1 MDFLDD
7 EPTPEERQA
16 ALIAAL
22 KARMG
27 GQIQPQ
33 QGPSEADFSRGW
45 GNMNLRSGDRV
56 LSNLGQSQ
64 IQQAGQMAS
73 MGQQAKMAGLAQALQ
88 AQREKTRRAQ
98 ELSDTS
104 SQRRY
109 QESRDDKRFQN
120 ELEQARIMAGQ
131 KTEERGAKIEE
142 ERKKVSVPGYEID
155 PEAAP
160 TADDAKKLKASVA
173 SAQKVRKLVQELR
186 RLHTGTKEKPGVGTE
201 LFGPDAERM
210 GQLSTAIQLE
220 AKNIAELGALSGPD
234 MDLMKRLS
242 GADPSSF
249 GANLKGA
256 FGSDNTATS
265 LKGLED
271 WVDGTVT
278 ATAGAGGYR
287 PAARPKGG
295 DFSLDGPTVV
305 EERETPDGRTVQLLS
320 DGTKR
325 LKQ

>member
-1 MDFLDD
+1 
-7 EPTPEERQA
+7 
-16 ALIAAL
+16 
-22 KARMG
+22 
-27 GQIQPQ
+27 
-33 QGPSEADFSRGW
+33 
-45 GNMNLRSGDRV
+45 
-56 LSNLGQSQ
+56 
-64 IQQAGQMAS
+64 
-73 MGQQAKMAGLAQALQ
+73 
-88 AQREKTRRAQ
+88 
-98 ELSDTS
+98 
-104 SQRRY
+104 
-109 QESRDDKRFQN
+109 
-120 ELEQARIMAGQ
+120 MAGQ